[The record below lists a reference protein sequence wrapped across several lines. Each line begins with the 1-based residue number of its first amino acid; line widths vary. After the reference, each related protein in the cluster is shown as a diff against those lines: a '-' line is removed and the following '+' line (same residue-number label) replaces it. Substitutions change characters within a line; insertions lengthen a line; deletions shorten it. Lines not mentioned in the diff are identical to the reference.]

1 MSLIRTYG
9 SPSIHP
15 GSRQG
20 RVFPDLG
27 RETEACVLS
36 HFSQVQLLAA
46 LWTAILQAPLSMGF
60 SRQEY
65 GSGLPWPPP
74 GDLPNPGIKPA
85 SFMSSCIG
93 REFFTTNATWGNV
106 KSSGHWNR
114 KGRDAGRSQGAGFYT
129 RQQDRVKVKDEAPQG
144 WVREDC

>member
-1 MSLIRTYG
+1 MGGSGGSKQETFRVDGGGGDTGKEDWTRLCVSANRFSCIRLFAT
-9 SPSIHP
+9 
-15 GSRQG
+15 
-20 RVFPDLG
+20 
-27 RETEACVLS
+27 
-36 HFSQVQLLAA
+36 
-46 LWTAILQAPLSMGF
+46 LWTLARQAPLSMGF

-65 GSGLPWPPP
+65 CSGLPWPPP